1 MTSCQKTWSAGADSL
16 RVPCIPIL
24 HEIVRISGFIRI
36 AGIIQ
41 GGVFFEWVRYE
52 KIPWI
57 LYDKPKNPI
66 TPIQTLIYDIAPQ
79 WSLHL
84 GVGKVKSIVG

>member
-1 MTSCQKTWSAGADSL
+1 MSATHFYY
-16 RVPCIPIL
+16 V
-24 HEIVRISGFIRI
+24 HEIVRIEGFIRI

-41 GGVFFEWVRYE
+41 ERVFFEYIQNE
-52 KIPWI
+52 NIQWI

-66 TPIQTLIYDIAPQ
+66 TPIQTLMYDIAPQ